1 MSAEEKQKHTGEEA
15 MKGIVVFDLDGTL
28 LCTHIH
34 VCRAVHEVL
43 ALHSLPDVEDER
55 IRMHIGEDSTT
66 FLCAIAPDCRDFQL
80 LKKDFRKVER
90 EYLAKEEVA
99 IQRGPRS
106 FGSTQKGRLSAMDL
120 FKRQCGI

>member
-1 MSAEEKQKHTGEEA
+1 

-66 FLCAIAPDCRDFQL
+66 FLRAIAPDCRDFSCSRRI
-80 LKKDFRKVER
+80 F
-90 EYLAKEEVA
+90 AK
-99 IQRGPRS
+99 
-106 FGSTQKGRLSAMDL
+106 
-120 FKRQCGI
+120 